1 MEEDEDLQ
9 DDEDTGR
16 QKGSKA
22 DEPFVPSGK
31 GSFDL
36 DLEKHVPSDLSHSPP
51 EDISPSREKALQEEI
66 SPVYEPKGPIEQIG
80 VGVSP
85 SDFIPEEPEFEEV
98 EEEEPMVQ
106 DVSPEETKPDS
117 REALS
122 DEFPVE
128 SKEQGDMSL
137 EEPAS
142 VPEPVEPTDME
153 ASYEEDVLEKSTER
167 LEYMS
172 FDNIGFQ
179 STEPQ
184 REYMSF
190 DNMAFRTDAQ
200 AVAETLA
207 EETDFAQP
215 EEAEVQER
223 EQLPQK
229 IDAQVQDEISMP
241 TDIEQIREE
250 VYFEHTEEI
259 LEQTDIPEPEQF
271 KEEVYIQEAEE
282 IPEQTDIPE
291 PEQIRRSSYSGN
303 RRNSRTC

>member
-85 SDFIPEEPEFEEV
+85 SDFIPEEPEFER
-98 EEEEPMVQ
+98 EEEPMVQ
-106 DVSPEETKPDS
+106 DVSPEETKHDS
-117 REALS
+117 PETLL
-122 DEFPVE
+122 DESPVE
-128 SKEQGDMSL
+128 RKEQGDMAL

-142 VPEPVEPTDME
+142 VPEPVEPTEME

-190 DNMAFRTDAQ
+190 DNMAFRTDTQ
-200 AVAETLA
+200 AVAEVLT
-207 EETDFAQP
+207 EETDLTQP
-215 EEAEVQER
+215 EPIPEEVEAQER
-223 EQLPQK
+223 EKLAEKVDIQQH
-229 IDAQVQDEISMP
+229 DEISMP
-241 TDIEQIREE
+241 TDIPVPDQIRE
-250 VYFEHTEEI
+250 
-259 LEQTDIPEPEQF
+259 
-271 KEEVYIQEAEE
+271 
-282 IPEQTDIPE
+282 
-291 PEQIRRSSYSGN
+291 RSLYSGSS
-303 RRNSRTC
+303 RNSRRN